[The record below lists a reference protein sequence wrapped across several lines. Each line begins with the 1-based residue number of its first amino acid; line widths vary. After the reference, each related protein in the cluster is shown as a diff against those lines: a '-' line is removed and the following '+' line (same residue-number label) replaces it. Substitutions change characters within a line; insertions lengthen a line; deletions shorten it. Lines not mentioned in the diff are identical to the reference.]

1 MKAAAM
7 TVWIFINL
15 LCFGMCGYLYLIWS
29 QYWMSIERQRLFTES
44 QDKSHRRS
52 SAFNYQEK
60 YTDKHDDQ
68 LLNTTYSVQKHRRS
82 VVALK
87 TNMFQ
92 IFNKSNRSDPPTNKI
107 IKSRGSP
114 RFPNLHKPILEFD
127 SEKYECQDILT
138 TECQIQTKEFKEL
151 MIKEFHRMLMSDAK
165 VFVSGLD
172 SQNPYDVKYE
182 RKSMQN
188 IEEIMCALKSVAF
201 RTVTAN
207 DEPFLSL
214 GYRIPKEPLLGERV
228 FDTCAVVTSAGAL
241 LGSRFGN
248 FIDSHEMVLRFNNAP
263 TENYT
268 EDVGSKTTIRV
279 LNSQVVAKR
288 EYKFLDDPIYKN
300 ISILIWDPSNHSS
313 TLEDWYYNPDF
324 QLFPVYKRLLKERPT
339 ADVHLLNPKV
349 LWELWTVLQD
359 SSPYRLR
366 RNPSSSGFLGL
377 WFSLQRCNKVRVFEY
392 VPSVRV
398 TRRCHYYIPASDP
411 SCTLGAWHPLAQEKL
426 LAERMRQ
433 NSDIDVFQRG
443 FIDINGFNTLRC

>member
-241 LGSRFGN
+241 LGSRFG
-248 FIDSHEMVLRFNNAP
+248 
-263 TENYT
+263 
-268 EDVGSKTTIRV
+268 
-279 LNSQVVAKR
+279 
-288 EYKFLDDPIYKN
+288 
-300 ISILIWDPSNHSS
+300 
-313 TLEDWYYNPDF
+313 
-324 QLFPVYKRLLKERPT
+324 
-339 ADVHLLNPKV
+339 
-349 LWELWTVLQD
+349 
-359 SSPYRLR
+359 
-366 RNPSSSGFLGL
+366 L